1 MGSPLRLDRLADA
14 RRIPVT
20 ETVTASGELLLS
32 GVDLLGD
39 VAETLGARCGAVA
52 FWPGT
57 PGVKLF
63 DVLGDGEEVA
73 HGSEGVALPVEVES
87 GDVDGASGG
96 RESVDDMDK
105 IHVEKLR
112 FVDGDD

>member
-39 VAETLGARCGAVA
+39 VDETLGARCGAVA